1 MKLLEGK
8 VAIITGSSRGIG
20 YAVAEKFLD
29 NGAKV
34 AVLGSREESANK
46 ALANLSEKYD
56 QENFKGYWPKL
67 TDEESVREFV
77 EKVIADFGK
86 VDILVNCAGVSDN
99 IPSLDADLAHFANIM
114 NINVNGTYNMI
125 HKLLP
130 HFIEKKGGVIV
141 NFSSMVSK
149 NGQQLGVAYPASKF
163 AINGLTISLAREL
176 GPHGIRVNAIAP
188 GVTNTDMVKVLPKE
202 QIEPVKQMIP
212 LKRIG
217 EPEDVANSVLFLAS
231 DMASYVSGEILYC
244 DGATFM

>member
-1 MKLLEGK
+1 MNLLEGK

-29 NGAKV
+29 YGAKV

-46 ALANLSEKYD
+46 ALENLSKKYD

-67 TDEESVREFV
+67 TDEESVKEFV
-77 EKVIADFGK
+77 KKVLSDFGK

-99 IPSLDADLAHFANIM
+99 IPSLDANLAHFANVM

-125 HKLLP
+125 HKVLP

-188 GVTNTDMVKVLPKE
+188 GVTNTDMVLSL
-202 QIEPVKQMIP
+202 IHI
-212 LKRIG
+212 
-217 EPEDVANSVLFLAS
+217 
-231 DMASYVSGEILYC
+231 
-244 DGATFM
+244 

>member
-46 ALANLSEKYD
+46 ALANLREKYD

-67 TDEESVREFV
+67 TDEESVKEFV
-77 EKVIADFGK
+77 EKVLSDFGK

-125 HKLLP
+125 HKILP
-130 HFIEKKGGVIV
+130 HFIEKMGGVIV

-149 NGQQLGVAYPASKF
+149 NGQQLGVAYPTSKF

-176 GPHGIRVNAIAP
+176 GPYGIRVNAIAP

-217 EPEDVANSVLFLAS
+217 EPEDVANAVLFLAS

>member
-1 MKLLEGK
+1 
-8 VAIITGSSRGIG
+8 
-20 YAVAEKFLD
+20 
-29 NGAKV
+29 
-34 AVLGSREESANK
+34 
-46 ALANLSEKYD
+46 
-56 QENFKGYWPKL
+56 
-67 TDEESVREFV
+67 
-77 EKVIADFGK
+77 
-86 VDILVNCAGVSDN
+86 
-99 IPSLDADLAHFANIM
+99 M

-176 GPHGIRVNAIAP
+176 GPYGIRVNAIAP

>member
-46 ALANLSEKYD
+46 ALANLREKYN

-67 TDEESVREFV
+67 TDEESVKEFV
-77 EKVIADFGK
+77 EKVLSDFGK

-99 IPSLDADLAHFANIM
+99 IPSIDADLAHFANVM

-125 HKLLP
+125 HKILP

-176 GPHGIRVNAIAP
+176 GPYGIRVNAVAP

-217 EPEDVANSVLFLAS
+217 EPEDVANAVLFLAS
-231 DMASYVSGEILYC
+231 EMASYVSGEILYC

>member
-34 AVLGSREESANK
+34 VVLGSREESASK

-67 TDEESVREFV
+67 TDEESVKEFV
-77 EKVIADFGK
+77 EKVLSDFGK

-99 IPSLDADLAHFANIM
+99 IPSLDADLAHFANVM

-217 EPEDVANSVLFLAS
+217 EPEDVANAVLFLAS

>member
-34 AVLGSREESANK
+34 AILGSREESASK
-46 ALANLSEKYD
+46 ALASLSEKYD
-56 QENFKGYWPKL
+56 QENFKGYWPRL
-67 TDEESVREFV
+67 TDEESVKDFV
-77 EKVIADFGK
+77 EKVLSDFGK
-86 VDILVNCAGVSDN
+86 VDILINCAGISDN
-99 IPSLDADLAHFANIM
+99 IPSVDADLAHFANVM

-176 GPHGIRVNAIAP
+176 GPYGIRVNAIAP

-217 EPEDVANSVLFLAS
+217 EPEDVANAVLFLAS

>member
-67 TDEESVREFV
+67 TDEESVKEFV

-99 IPSLDADLAHFANIM
+99 IPSLDADLAHFANVM

-141 NFSSMVSK
+141 NFSSVVSK

-176 GPHGIRVNAIAP
+176 GPYGIRVNAIAP

>member
-67 TDEESVREFV
+67 TDEESVKEFV
-77 EKVIADFGK
+77 EKVLSDFGK

-99 IPSLDADLAHFANIM
+99 IPSLDADLAHFANVM

-176 GPHGIRVNAIAP
+176 GPYGIRVNAIAP

-217 EPEDVANSVLFLAS
+217 EPEDVANAVLFLAS
-231 DMASYVSGEILYC
+231 DMASYVSGEILYY

>member
-46 ALANLSEKYD
+46 ALASLSEKYD

-67 TDEESVREFV
+67 TDEESVKEFV
-77 EKVIADFGK
+77 EKVLSDFGK
-86 VDILVNCAGVSDN
+86 IDILVNCAGVSDN
-99 IPSLDADLAHFANIM
+99 IPSIDADLAHFANVM

-125 HKLLP
+125 HKILP

-176 GPHGIRVNAIAP
+176 GPYGIRVNAVAP

-217 EPEDVANSVLFLAS
+217 EPEDVANAVLFLAS

>member
-34 AVLGSREESANK
+34 AILGSRKESADK
-46 ALANLSEKYD
+46 AVEALSEKYD
-56 QENFKGYWPKL
+56 KENFKGYYPNL
-67 TDEESVREFV
+67 TDEASVKEFV
-77 EKVIADFGK
+77 KDVIDHFGK
-86 VDILVNCAGVSDN
+86 VDILINCAGVSDN
-99 IPSLDADLAHFANIM
+99 VPSTDVDLAHFANVM

-125 HKLLP
+125 HNLLD
-130 HFIEKKGGVIV
+130 HFIEKNEGVIV

-149 NGQQLGVAYPASKF
+149 NGQTTGVAYPTSKY
-163 AINGLTISLAREL
+163 AVNGLTISLAREL

-188 GVTNTDMVKVLPKE
+188 GVTNTDMVSSLPKE

-217 EPEDVANSVLFLAS
+217 EPEDIANAVLFLSS
-231 DMASYVSGEILYC
+231 DLASYVSGEILYC
-244 DGATFM
+244 DGATII

>member
-8 VAIITGSSRGIG
+8 VAVVTGSSRGIG
-20 YAVAEKFLD
+20 FAVAEKFLA

-34 AVLGSREESANK
+34 AILGSREESAKK
-46 ALANLSEKYD
+46 AIDKLKEKYD
-56 QENFKGYWPKL
+56 SSLFNGYWPKL
-67 TDEESVREFV
+67 TEEASVKDFV
-77 EKVIADFGK
+77 SEVLKDFGR
-86 VDILVNCAGVSDN
+86 VDVLVNCAGISDN
-99 IPSLDADLAHFANIM
+99 IPSINADLAHFARIM
-114 NINVNGTYNMI
+114 DINVNGTYNMI
-125 HKLLP
+125 HNFLP
-130 HFIEKKGGVIV
+130 HFLENKSGSII

-149 NGQQLGVAYPASKF
+149 NGQPTGVAYPTSKF

-176 GPHGIRVNAIAP
+176 GPYGIRVNAVGP

-217 EPEDVANSVLFLAS
+217 EPEDVAKAVLFLAS
-231 DMASYVSGEILYC
+231 DLASYVSGEILYC

>member
-67 TDEESVREFV
+67 TDEESVKEFV
-77 EKVIADFGK
+77 EKVLSDFGK

-99 IPSLDADLAHFANIM
+99 IPSLDADLAHFANVM

>member
-67 TDEESVREFV
+67 TDEESVKEFV
-77 EKVIADFGK
+77 EKVLSDFGK

-99 IPSLDADLAHFANIM
+99 IPSLDADLAHFANVM

-176 GPHGIRVNAIAP
+176 GPYGIRVNAIAP

-217 EPEDVANSVLFLAS
+217 EPEDVANAVLFLAS

>member
-34 AVLGSREESANK
+34 VVLGSREESASK

-67 TDEESVREFV
+67 TDEESVKEFV
-77 EKVIADFGK
+77 EKVLSDFGK

-99 IPSLDADLAHFANIM
+99 IPSLDADLAHFANVM

-176 GPHGIRVNAIAP
+176 GPYGIRVNAIAP

-217 EPEDVANSVLFLAS
+217 EPEDVANAVLFLAS

>member
-46 ALANLSEKYD
+46 ALANLSKKYD

-67 TDEESVREFV
+67 TDEESVKEFV
-77 EKVIADFGK
+77 EKVLSDFGK

-99 IPSLDADLAHFANIM
+99 IPSLDADLA
-114 NINVNGTYNMI
+114 
-125 HKLLP
+125 

-176 GPHGIRVNAIAP
+176 GPYGIRVNAVAP

-217 EPEDVANSVLFLAS
+217 EPEDVANAVLFLAS